1 MSSSICPQN
10 VHFHVELNSASPSET
25 ERRIVL
31 TDRPEDAL
39 AIVISSLSADW
50 IGGIEVSDDE
60 TSSPDDIP
68 LIDYWHEP
76 VRTP

>member
-1 MSSSICPQN
+1 M
-10 VHFHVELNSASPSET
+10 ELNSASPCQT
-25 ERRIVL
+25 ERRIVH

-60 TSSPDDIP
+60 TSLPDAMP